1 MSQQRSMAD
10 LPLAPAIG
18 AQAIARQLHDAI
30 IGGAYNHRQQLP
42 PERELAAH
50 YRASRTTIRK
60 ALFWLETQKLV
71 ERRAG
76 SGTFVSYEGKA
87 AENNIAEVTSPLE
100 LIDVRTAIEPYMA
113 RLAVL
118 HATARDLEKLDAW
131 LKAMRE
137 AEKEDNAER
146 FSTADEQFH
155 LTLAAST
162 SNPLMLWLYEHIN
175 LIRTHAQWAE
185 MKRKIVNRANMAD
198 YNELHEAVVRA
209 INARD
214 AAAAAAAMTA
224 HMEKARADLIGA
236 NSR

>member
-1 MSQQRSMAD
+1 MTQQDGMEN

-18 AQAIARQLHDAI
+18 AQAIARQLRDAI
-30 IGGAYNHRQQLP
+30 VSGTYNHRQQLP

-60 ALFWLETQKLV
+60 ALLWLETQKLV

-76 SGTFVSYEGKA
+76 SGTFVSYDGGA

-118 HATARDLEKLDAW
+118 HATARDLEKLDSW

-137 AEKEDNAER
+137 AEREDNAEL

-155 LTLAAST
+155 LALSACT
-162 SNPLMLWLYEHIN
+162 SNPLMVWLYEHIN

-185 MKRKIVNRANMAD
+185 MKRKIVNRENMRT

-209 INARD
+209 IKARD
-214 AAAAAAAMTA
+214 AAGAAEAMEA
-224 HMEKARADLIGA
+224 HMQKARADLIGA